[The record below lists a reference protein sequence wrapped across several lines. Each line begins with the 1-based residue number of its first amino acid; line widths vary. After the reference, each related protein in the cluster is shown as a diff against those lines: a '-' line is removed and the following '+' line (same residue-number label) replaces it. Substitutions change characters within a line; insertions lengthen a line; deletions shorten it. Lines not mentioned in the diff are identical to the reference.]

1 MSRLKCLHC
10 KKLIKSHRELK
21 IIIRHYG
28 QPLAGTGTTMGAHR
42 ILVIHSDCLSSY
54 MKNRKRNIFG
64 YIRDKED
71 LVNLSGLKH
80 QSILDWFM
88 LFSFSGVVLFL
99 FLRFYKEY
107 LSLELPTIIL
117 SIAPLFA
124 VFWSLRNI
132 DTKRKIKRLEQ
143 SIHKPEAL
151 INKGL

>member
-99 FLRFYKEY
+99 FLRY
-107 LSLELPTIIL
+107 LHRRIKLINLFPIL
-117 SIAPLFA
+117 SF
-124 VFWSLRNI
+124 S
-132 DTKRKIKRLEQ
+132 
-143 SIHKPEAL
+143 
-151 INKGL
+151 